1 MFKTLKFSVLLG
13 MLLWA
18 VFVVCVVHAE
28 TRFNI
33 GHSPTTEQIAG
44 WDIDI
49 RPDGSGLPEGSG
61 SVESGEMLYEEK
73 CASCHGVFG
82 EGEDRW
88 PVIAGGIGTLKEE
101 KPEKTVGSYWPYV
114 STLWDYIHRAMPF
127 LQPQSLT
134 DNEVYALTAYVLYLN
149 DQVDEDFVLTRH
161 NLPTITLPNEKGFF
175 IDPRPEVLNSRC
187 MTNCLT
193 TEQMSSWSAADLGV
207 TPLGHLSNSVP
218 VASQDSSESDEANA
232 LAIETYKKACV
243 ICHDAGVAG
252 APILGDKEDW
262 RQRREKGLEVLYQ
275 NALNGYLGEKGY
287 MPAKGGNLGLTDE
300 SVKAAVDYMLSAG
313 AID

>member
-1 MFKTLKFSVLLG
+1 MKSFLVFIASFSLIFSVN
-13 MLLWA
+13 A
-18 VFVVCVVHAE
+18 AE
-28 TRFNI
+28 K
-33 GHSPTTEQIAG
+33 SAG
-44 WDIDI
+44 AEDMPQGFKSGDAEK
-49 RPDGSGLPEGSG
+49 GSALVG
-61 SVESGEMLYEEK
+61 V

-88 PVIAGGIGTLKEE
+88 PVIAGGIGTLMEE

-149 DQVDEDFVLTRH
+149 DQVDEDFVLTKH

-207 TPLGHLSNSVP
+207 TPLGHLSNVVP
-218 VASQDSSESDEANA
+218 AVSQDSSESDGATA
-232 LAIETYKKACV
+232 LAIETYKNKRRQLYDYMETQLNMNV
-243 ICHDAGVAG
+243 TDRKTIMNEFKNYTSLS
-252 APILGDKEDW
+252 IEQLED
-262 RQRREKGLEVLYQ
+262 VLSVLKSKIIKRKDVEGYL
-275 NALNGYLGEKGY
+275 LNGLYIKKSLF
-287 MPAKGGNLGLTDE
+287 PWLNIIT
-300 SVKAAVDYMLSAG
+300 LSSPL
-313 AID
+313 

>member
-1 MFKTLKFSVLLG
+1 MSKILKFLLVPG
-13 MLLWA
+13 MLLCA
-18 VFVVCVVHAE
+18 VFLISVVHSE

-33 GHSPTTEQIAG
+33 GHSATTEQIAG

-49 RPDGSGLPEGSG
+49 RPDGFGLPEGSG

-88 PVIAGGIGTLKEE
+88 PVIAGGIGTLMEE

-127 LQPQSLT
+127 LEPQSLT

-149 DQVDEDFVLTRH
+149 DQVDEDFVLTKH

-175 IDPRPEVLNSRC
+175 IDPRPEALNSRC

-193 TEQMSSWSAADLGV
+193 TKQMSSWSAADLGV
-207 TPLGHLSNSVP
+207 TPLEHLSNLVP
-218 VASQDSSESDEANA
+218 ATAQDDLELRETNT

-243 ICHDAGVAG
+243 ICHDTGVAG
-252 APILGDKEDW
+252 APIFGDKEDW
-262 RQRREKGLEVLYQ
+262 RQRAEKGLEVLYQ

-287 MPAKGGNLGLTDE
+287 MPAKGGNSGLTDE
-300 SVKAAVDYMLSAG
+300 SVKAAVDHMLRGGLA
-313 AID
+313 D